1 MAYVSHSGT
10 NNTSQYDWK
19 VLIFMV
25 LLLAAILV
33 FVAAKFIY
41 PEMVKTST
49 VVPAQAMSNTSTS
62 SAPKSM
68 VKTDAAAVISIAE
81 KKEVIPP
88 SAPKVIVSTVDSAPS
103 SSTIEATAPAQKLIA
118 PTTQSDINQPALV
131 SSEANTQSEDLRCS
145 DSDHTAGLCK

>member
-41 PEMVKTST
+41 PEIVTT
-49 VVPAQAMSNTSTS
+49 GVVVPAQAINTTSMS

-68 VKTDAAAVISIAE
+68 VKTDAAAVGIVE
-81 KKEVIPP
+81 KKEVIPT
-88 SAPKVIVSTVDSAPS
+88 SAPKVIASTVKSAPS
-103 SSTIEATAPAQKLIA
+103 SSTTEVTAPVKKEIA
-118 PTTQSDINQPALV
+118 PATQSDTNGPALV
-131 SSEANTQSEDLRCS
+131 SSEANTQSGDLRCS
-145 DSDHTAGLCK
+145 DSDRTAGLCK